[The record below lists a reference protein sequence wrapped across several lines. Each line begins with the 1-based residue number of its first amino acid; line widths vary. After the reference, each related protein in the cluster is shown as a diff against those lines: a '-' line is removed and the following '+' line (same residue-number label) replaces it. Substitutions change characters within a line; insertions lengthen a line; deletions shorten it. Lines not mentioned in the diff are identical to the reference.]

1 MQPPHRS
8 LVAHVLPMAVFL
20 VFLAVGQWLPHFGGT
35 FALKHAEF
43 WIYPLQV
50 IACGALLFYFR
61 RSYHFGRLNRIAFSL
76 LVAAVVF
83 LIWVFPQQFLGF
95 APRTS
100 GFDPTLLPDNSPIYW
115 LSVVLRFLRLVIVV
129 PFVEE
134 IFWRAFLL
142 RFLIDE
148 DFERV
153 SFGRFS
159 ALSFIVVT
167 LIFALSHARPDWPAA
182 LCTGALYNLV
192 ACRART
198 LASCVLAHAF
208 TNALLGL
215 WIMHTRQWGFW

>member
-1 MQPPHRS
+1 
-8 LVAHVLPMAVFL
+8 MAVFL
-20 VFLAVGQWLPHFGGT
+20 VFLGIGQWLPSAGSA
-35 FALKHAEF
+35 FALQHPEF

-50 IACGALLFYFR
+50 IVCAALLFYFR
-61 RSYHFGRLNRIAFSL
+61 NSYSFGHLNRIAFTL
-76 LVAAVVF
+76 LVGSIVF
-83 LIWVFPQQFLGF
+83 LIWIFPQQFLGF
-95 APRTS
+95 ASRTN
-100 GFDPTLLPDNSPIYW
+100 GFDPTLLPNNSSIYW

-153 SFGRFS
+153 SFGKFS
-159 ALSFIVVT
+159 VLSFTAVA

-182 LCTGALYNLV
+182 LCAGALYNLV
-192 ACRART
+192 AYRARSLT
-198 LASCVLAHAF
+198 SCVLAHAF
-208 TNALLGL
+208 TNGLLGL